1 MTPDDTSSA
10 RVFTE
15 HRGLLFSIAYEITGS
30 VADSE
35 DVLQDSYL
43 RFAKVDPDTV
53 QDPRAYAA
61 QVVTRQALNALRSAQ
76 RRREEYVGPWLP
88 EPLLTAAD
96 ESGADPSTKVEL
108 AESVSMAMLLVLETL
123 SPLERAVFVMREVFG
138 FDYAHIADAVDRTAA
153 SVRQI
158 AHRARDHV
166 QERRRRFTP
175 ASDETDRVVGEFFAA
190 AMTGDLDGLL
200 RLLAPDA
207 VYIADGG
214 GKVTAAKV
222 PVHGAQK
229 VARLFSGL
237 ARVGLPDIRIDAAV
251 VNTAPGLIVYSR
263 GVIDLVFLFEIVD
276 GLITGVYAVRNPDK
290 LTRFG
295 ASAPS

>member
-1 MTPDDTSSA
+1 MTSGDTSPSG
-10 RVFTE
+10 VFTE

-35 DVLQDSYL
+35 DILQDSYL
-43 RFAKVDPDTV
+43 RFAAVAPDTIE
-53 QDPRAYAA
+53 DPRAYAA
-61 QVVTRQALNALRSAQ
+61 QVVTRQALNSLRSAQ

-88 EPLLTAAD
+88 EPLLTATD
-96 ESGADPSTKVEL
+96 GPGTDPSAEVEL

-138 FDYAHIADAVDRTAA
+138 FDYAHIADTVDRTPA
-153 SVRQI
+153 SVRQV

-166 QERRRRFTP
+166 HERRRRFTP
-175 ASDETDRVVGEFFAA
+175 ASAETDRVVGEFFSAA
-190 AMTGDLDGLL
+190 TTGDLDGLL

-214 GKVTAAKV
+214 GKVSAAKV

-237 ARVGLPDIRIDAAV
+237 ARVGLPEMTMAAAT
-251 VNTAPGLIVYSR
+251 VNTAPGVLVYSH

-290 LTRFG
+290 LTRFET
-295 ASAPS
+295 PPLP